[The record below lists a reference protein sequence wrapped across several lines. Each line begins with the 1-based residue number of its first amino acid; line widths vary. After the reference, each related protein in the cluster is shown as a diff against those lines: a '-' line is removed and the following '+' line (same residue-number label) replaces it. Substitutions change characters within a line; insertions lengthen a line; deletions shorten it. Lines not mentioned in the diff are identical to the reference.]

1 MLDEP
6 VDRRAFLR
14 AFLQEH
20 AAQLQAIIRAYV
32 LRGGVA
38 YGDAAQTVAQ
48 EIFQD
53 AVLEALSHA
62 DRLDPNIQ
70 PRAWFLSIAINLIKR
85 RRADEAKRSRREVL
99 LGDVSAGLPEEQT
112 EGELFAGLARAFAP
126 GPEQIVVSR
135 EQAQEILGL
144 VSSSDARVLRLAV
157 VQGLNT
163 ELLARELGVRPTAA
177 RVRLHRAIHRLR
189 TAWHLRE
196 TQEKGGMP
204 DA

>member
-6 VDRRAFLR
+6 VDRQAFLR
-14 AFLQEH
+14 QFLQEH

-32 LRGGVA
+32 LRAGVA
-38 YGDAAQTVAQ
+38 YGEAAQTVAQ

-53 AVLEALSHA
+53 AVLEALSHSY
-62 DRLDPNIQ
+62 RLEPHTQ
-70 PRAWFLSIAINLIKR
+70 PRAWFLSIAINVIKR
-85 RRADEAKRSRREVL
+85 RRAMQAKRHRREVL
-99 LGDVSAGLPEEQT
+99 LGDIAAGSEEQA
-112 EGELFAGLARAFAP
+112 ESELFAGLARTFSP
-126 GPEQIVVSR
+126 GPEQILVSQ
-135 EQAQEILGL
+135 EQEQELLAL

-177 RVRLHRAIHRLR
+177 RVRLHRAIQRLR
-189 TAWHLRE
+189 AAWYQRE
-196 TQEKGGMP
+196 TREKGDMP